1 MMGKPCAA
9 GGAASSLE
17 DSDQGMIRRDQ
28 ESCRCSENLDVLL
41 DLHISFSVW
50 LAAELCCKVQVLG
63 APAVAC
69 IWRGEQRAS
78 ELQDLCRGDNPRE
91 GDWKREGYHWAWCG
105 PSALKLSLYKG
116 QQSL

>member
-1 MMGKPCAA
+1 MGKPCAA
-9 GGAASSLE
+9 GGAASPLE

-28 ESCRCSENLDVLL
+28 EACRCSENLDVLL

-69 IWRGEQRAS
+69 IWRGEQGAR
-78 ELQDLCRGDNPRE
+78 ELQDLCRMTTPGRGIGKE
-91 GDWKREGYHWAWCG
+91 GAATGLG
-105 PSALKLSLYKG
+105 VTPLL
-116 QQSL
+116 